1 MKSTWLVV
9 SSSLLLASFGAHA
22 KSAQELTQAG
32 TPEQKGLAIA
42 HELAS
47 RNAGYKDFAGKVEM
61 VLRDRGGSEA
71 KRSFSVKILE
81 QPEADA
87 GDWSLVVF
95 DAPADVKGTAV
106 LSHPK
111 KSAEDD
117 QWLYLPS
124 ARRVKRIAA
133 ANRTGSF
140 AGSEFSFEDLTAS
153 DAAKF
158 DWKLLGQAACGPLT
172 CFTLEA
178 KPKDAASGYSRRVLH
193 VDTSEL
199 RIQSVEYFD
208 RRGTALKTLSYA
220 DWTKLEDRFWRA
232 KTWSMQ
238 NAQTGKSTVI
248 RFDKMALG
256 NGLAAGDFSP
266 SKLDK

>member
-1 MKSTWLVV
+1 MK
-9 SSSLLLASFGAHA
+9 SSLLVAVSSFLFASVSVHA
-22 KSAQELTQAG
+22 KSAQELTQSGSA
-32 TPEQKGLAIA
+32 EQQGLAIA
-42 HELAS
+42 QELAL
-47 RNAGYKDFAGKVEM
+47 RNAGYKDFAGKVDM

-81 QPEADA
+81 KPEADA

-111 KSAEDD
+111 RGADDD

-140 AGSEFSFEDLTAS
+140 AGSEFSFEDLAAS
-153 DAAKF
+153 DASKF
-158 DWKLLGQAACGPLT
+158 EWKLLGQSACGALR
-172 CFTLEA
+172 CFDVQATA
-178 KPKDAASGYSRRVLH
+178 KEAASGYARRILH
-193 VDTSEL
+193 IDVTEL
-199 RIQSVEYFD
+199 RVQAVEYFD
-208 RRGTALKTLSYA
+208 RKNSLLKTLTYG
-220 DWTKLEDRFWRA
+220 DFTKLGNRYWRA
-232 KTWSMQ
+232 RSWSMQ

-248 RFDKMALG
+248 KFATMALG
-256 NGLAAGDFSP
+256 NGLTSGDFSP